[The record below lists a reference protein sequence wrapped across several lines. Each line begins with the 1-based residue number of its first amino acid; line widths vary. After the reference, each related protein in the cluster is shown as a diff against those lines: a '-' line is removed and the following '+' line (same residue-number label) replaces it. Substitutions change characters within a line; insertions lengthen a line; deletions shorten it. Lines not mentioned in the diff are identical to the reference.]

1 MWLKD
6 FLGKRQKQKK
16 KRVDL
21 NQWQKQEQMQMQM
34 HTHEHETDEQ
44 DAPGRPIQSCW
55 SSCERIISTCFSM
68 WHLRTAPPCE
78 MLN

>member
-1 MWLKD
+1 MVSLERDKE
-6 FLGKRQKQKK
+6 KRS
-16 KRVDL
+16 VESV
-21 NQWQKQEQMQMQM
+21 QKQEQMQMQM
-34 HTHEHETDEQ
+34 HTHKHETDEQ